1 MEYFLAVVEERSFTR
16 AAERLLV
23 SQPALSHQIRALERS
38 VGGALL
44 ERLPRDVRLTPMGR
58 AFLPHARTAVR
69 SAEQARRSA
78 RAVGQLD
85 AGELRVATVH
95 SVALGVLPAALRVWR
110 RERPGVDL
118 VLREFSHAD
127 ELAEQLA
134 QGVADVAV
142 GPRPAGWDGPARSLG
157 HEEFVVVA
165 ADPDL
170 PAGPVRLAD
179 LVDRQWVLFSP
190 ENGLGE
196 AVAAAFAP
204 LGRLP
209 RAAVRTQQTATAVRL
224 AACGLGP
231 ALVPGNVVPADLAGL
246 VRHLD
251 PPVRR
256 ELVAYSR
263 VRPSGLVTAFATTLE
278 RHAELVPPHLRA
290 S

>member
-118 VLREFSHAD
+118 ALREFSHAD
-127 ELAEQLA
+127 ELAEQMA

-142 GPRPAGWDGPARSLG
+142 GPRPPGWDGPARSLG

-165 ADPDL
+165 PDL

-179 LVDRQWVLFSP
+179 LVDRQWVLFSA

-196 AVAAAFAP
+196 AVSAAFAP

-231 ALVPGNVVPADLAGL
+231 ALVPGNVVPPDLAGL
-246 VRHLD
+246 VRPLD

-263 VRPSGLVTAFATTLE
+263 ARPSALVTAFAATLE
-278 RHAELVPPHLRA
+278 RHAELVPPHLHA
-290 S
+290 